1 MTPLAGRVAR
11 WGQKVAL
18 GLALVMAL
26 PLSLAAA
33 RSPARSEEVKG
44 EPRRALIRLGLEVGQ
59 VVAFLAPVLGLLV
72 FWFFA
77 FKLGVTPYI
86 SILGLGMVLLKV
98 VEGARLRLEIEEIV
112 RRRVHEYYAR

>member
-44 EPRRALIRLGLEVGQ
+44 EPRRALIRLGFEVGQ

-72 FWFFA
+72 FWFFV
-77 FKLGVTPYI
+77 FKLAVTLHLDRRAGHGAP
-86 SILGLGMVLLKV
+86 
-98 VEGARLRLEIEEIV
+98 EGRGGRPAAARDRGDREQ
-112 RRRVHEYYAR
+112 AGA